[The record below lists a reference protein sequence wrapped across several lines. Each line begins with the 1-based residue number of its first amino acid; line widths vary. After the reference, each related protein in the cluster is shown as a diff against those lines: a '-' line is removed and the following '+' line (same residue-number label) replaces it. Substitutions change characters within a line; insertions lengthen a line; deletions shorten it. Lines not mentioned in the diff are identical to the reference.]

1 MGILTSPSPA
11 GRAPGR
17 GRAAVLAAAFALA
30 SVLASPPASAGPT
43 EELMAAEVSSLLG
56 PALPEDARV
65 TVNLAAPFQGEVEA
79 VRDFSYDPRT
89 GQIRA
94 LVQSGGR
101 LFDIAGTAE
110 VQVDVPVPVRRVA
123 PGEILSEAD
132 LTTVPMPAHRLSA
145 GTVASVAELVG
156 LASRRQLAPGR
167 LIQASSVGAPIVVE
181 RNRPVTLVYELGGLF
196 LSAEARALQDGG
208 VGDTVKVMNPSSNSV
223 VSGLV
228 TGPQTVAVG
237 R

>member
-1 MGILTSPSPA
+1 MDLSPSPSPF
-11 GRAPGR
+11 PGASL
-17 GRAAVLAAAFALA
+17 GIVLALALGIAAAFTPG
-30 SVLASPPASAGPT
+30 SASAGPT
-43 EELMAAEVSSLLG
+43 EDLLAGEVSAMLG
-56 PALPEDARV
+56 ETLPGGARV
-65 TVNLAAPFQGEVEA
+65 TVALAAPFEREIEV

-89 GQIRA
+89 GRIQA

-101 LFDIAGTAE
+101 LFDIAGSAE

-181 RNRPVTLVYELGGLF
+181 RNRPVTLVYEQDGLF
-196 LSAEARALQDGG
+196 LAAEARALQDGG
-208 VGDTVKVMNPSSNSV
+208 VGDTVRVMNPSSNSV